1 MNIGDKV
8 RFLSEV
14 GGGRICGFQGKD
26 IVLVEDEDGFEIPM
40 LRKEVVVVDDNDYDI
55 GKVNTGT
62 RKVVENT
69 VKQTGK
75 KSKQEDEDWE
85 PADRPITF
93 KPKAQERKGAE
104 QINLYLSFLPENIK
118 EISSTT
124 FEAYVINDSNYY
136 VQTLILKSSGAAW
149 SALFNAVVEPNSKL
163 FITEIER
170 QELADWER
178 LCIQTLAWKQDK
190 TFMLKPA
197 LSTELRL
204 DCTKFYKLHTF
215 QPDEFFRDP
224 CWTVSVVRDDKPIRT
239 AFADAE
245 QIKEALLS
253 ATPTK
258 EQKPSESKPK
268 PSKPNA
274 QPEELVVDLHAE
286 ELLDNT
292 DGLSS
297 GDILMAQM
305 KEFRKIMDENLKKK
319 GKRIVFIHG
328 KGEGVLRKNILQELK
343 YRYKQCTVQDA
354 SFREYGF
361 GATLVCIK

>member
-14 GGGRICGFQGKD
+14 GGGRVSGFQGKD

-40 LRKEVVVVDDNDYDI
+40 LRKEVVVVDDEDYDI

-62 RKVVENT
+62 HTAVSKGA
-69 VKQTGK
+69 KQPK
-75 KSKQEDEDWE
+75 AESKAEERELE
-85 PADRPITF
+85 PADKPITF
-93 KPKAQERKGAE
+93 KPKAQERKGGD
-104 QINLYLSFLPENIK
+104 QLNLYLSFLPANVK
-118 EISSTT
+118 EISTT
-124 FEAYVINDSNYY
+124 SFEAYLVNDSNYF
-136 VQTLILKSSGAAW
+136 VQALILKTDGAAW
-149 SALFNAVVEPNSKL
+149 SAVFNAVVEPNSKL
-163 FITEIER
+163 FVTDIER
-170 QELADWER
+170 TELASLER

-224 CWTVSVVRDDKPIRT
+224 CWTVSVVRDDKSVRT
-239 AFADAE
+239 VFADAE
-245 QIKEALLS
+245 QIKEALLG
-253 ATPTK
+253 AVPTK
-258 EQKPSESKPK
+258 EQKPAEQKPRQ
-268 PSKPNA
+268 SKPNA
-274 QPEELVVDLHAE
+274 QPEELVIDLHAE
-286 ELLDNT
+286 ELLDT
-292 DGLSS
+292 TSGLSS
-297 GDILMAQM
+297 GDILMVQM
-305 KEFRKIMDENLKKK
+305 KEFRKVMDENLKNK

-354 SFREYGF
+354 SFREYGY
-361 GATLVCIK
+361 GATLVRIN

>member
-1 MNIGDKV
+1 M
-8 RFLSEV
+8 
-14 GGGRICGFQGKD
+14 
-26 IVLVEDEDGFEIPM
+26 
-40 LRKEVVVVDDNDYDI
+40 
-55 GKVNTGT
+55 
-62 RKVVENT
+62 
-69 VKQTGK
+69 
-75 KSKQEDEDWE
+75 
-85 PADRPITF
+85 
-93 KPKAQERKGAE
+93 
-104 QINLYLSFLPENIK
+104 
-118 EISSTT
+118 
-124 FEAYVINDSNYY
+124 INDSNYY

-224 CWTVSVVRDDKPIRT
+224 CWTVSVVRDDKSIRT

>member
-14 GGGRICGFQGKD
+14 GGGRVSGFQGKD

-40 LRKEVVVVDDNDYDI
+40 LRKEVVIVDDSEYDI

-62 RKVVENT
+62 RTATDKGA
-69 VKQTGK
+69 KQPK
-75 KSKQEDEDWE
+75 KKPEEEEKDWE
-85 PADRPITF
+85 PADKPVTF
-93 KPKAQERKGAE
+93 KPKAQERKGGDRL
-104 QINLYLSFLPENIK
+104 NLYLSFLPANMK
-118 EISSTT
+118 EISSTN
-124 FEAYVINDSNYY
+124 FEAYMVNDSNYF
-136 VQTLILKSSGAAW
+136 VQVLILKTDGAAW
-149 SALFNAVVEPNSKL
+149 SAMFNAVVEPNSKL
-163 FITEIER
+163 FITDIER
-170 QELADWER
+170 TELASLER

-224 CWTVSVVRDDKPIRT
+224 CWTVGVVRDDKPVRT
-239 AFADAE
+239 VFADAE
-245 QIKEALLS
+245 QMREALLG
-253 ATPTK
+253 AAPTK
-258 EQKPSESKPK
+258 EQKPAESKPHQ
-268 PSKPNA
+268 SKPNA
-274 QPEELVVDLHAE
+274 SPGELVVDLHAE
-286 ELLDNT
+286 ELLDDT
-292 DGLSS
+292 SGLSS

-305 KEFRKIMDENLKKK
+305 KEFRRVMDENMKHK
-319 GKRIVFIHG
+319 GQRIVFIHG

-354 SFREYGF
+354 SFREYGY
-361 GATLVCIK
+361 GATLVRIN

>member
-75 KSKQEDEDWE
+75 KSKQQDEDRE
-85 PADRPITF
+85 PADRPFTF

-136 VQTLILKSSGAAW
+136 VPTLILKSSGAAW

-297 GDILMAQM
+297 GDILMVQM
-305 KEFRKIMDENLKKK
+305 KEFRKVMDENLKKK

-354 SFREYGF
+354 SFRE
-361 GATLVCIK
+361 

>member
-69 VKQTGK
+69 VKLTEK
-75 KSKQEDEDWE
+75 KSTQEDEDLE
-85 PADRPITF
+85 PADRPLTF
-93 KPKAQERKGAE
+93 TPKAQERKGAE

-305 KEFRKIMDENLKKK
+305 KEFRKVMDENQKKK

>member
-1 MNIGDKV
+1 M
-8 RFLSEV
+8 
-14 GGGRICGFQGKD
+14 
-26 IVLVEDEDGFEIPM
+26 
-40 LRKEVVVVDDNDYDI
+40 
-55 GKVNTGT
+55 
-62 RKVVENT
+62 
-69 VKQTGK
+69 
-75 KSKQEDEDWE
+75 
-85 PADRPITF
+85 
-93 KPKAQERKGAE
+93 
-104 QINLYLSFLPENIK
+104 
-118 EISSTT
+118 
-124 FEAYVINDSNYY
+124 
-136 VQTLILKSSGAAW
+136 
-149 SALFNAVVEPNSKL
+149 
-163 FITEIER
+163 
-170 QELADWER
+170 
-178 LCIQTLAWKQDK
+178 
-190 TFMLKPA
+190 
-197 LSTELRL
+197 
-204 DCTKFYKLHTF
+204 
-215 QPDEFFRDP
+215 
-224 CWTVSVVRDDKPIRT
+224 RDDKPIRT

-297 GDILMAQM
+297 GDILMVQM
-305 KEFRKIMDENLKKK
+305 KEFRKVMDENLKKK